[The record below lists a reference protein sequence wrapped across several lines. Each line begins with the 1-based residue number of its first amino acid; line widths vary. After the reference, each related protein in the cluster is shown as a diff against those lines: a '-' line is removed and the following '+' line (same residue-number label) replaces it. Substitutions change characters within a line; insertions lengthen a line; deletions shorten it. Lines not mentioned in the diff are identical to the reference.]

1 MPELEQRIEAALD
14 TIRDYLRTDG
24 GDVRLVRVN
33 EDYVVELELMGACV
47 NCSMSEMTMKAGIE
61 QAIRKAAPEVTDVRT
76 ADRVPAGG
84 QPDGD
89 APGGPSG

>member
-33 EDYVVELELMGACV
+33 EDYVVELELMGLSIAWP
-47 NCSMSEMTMKAGIE
+47 SH
-61 QAIRKAAPEVTDVRT
+61 RT
-76 ADRVPAGG
+76 ASSSNIASSPVRNAEQFRPILNEHKSNDCPHPAL
-84 QPDGD
+84 
-89 APGGPSG
+89 